1 VHYCPVTCT
10 VVDNTIG
17 MLRLYT
23 HMNMEAF
30 ILGTSGTMPLP
41 NRHLTSVLLRRE
53 GEVFLFDAGEGTQV
67 SLRSLNLK
75 WKKIS
80 AILIS
85 HTHADH
91 VTGLP
96 GMLMLSSQ
104 VDRDEPLTII
114 GPPRIAE
121 YVETS
126 RRVLEMYINFEIR
139 VQEISDPSTPQEVYA
154 GEDFAIRSFP
164 LRHSRTCVGYSLIED
179 ERPGIFHPDRAEASG
194 VPRGPLWSRL
204 QAGESVTMPD
214 GRVVESQDV
223 LGPPRR
229 GRKFTYMTD
238 TLPVDSVLEH
248 IRNSDLLIS
257 EGMFTEEHRTSAYEK
272 KHMTAADAGR
282 LANRA
287 GGILSMGLIHYSPRF
302 TNRDLKE
309 LLVEARREFPDS
321 FLTKDRMHIPIPNR
335 D

>member
-1 VHYCPVTCT
+1 
-10 VVDNTIG
+10 
-17 MLRLYT
+17 
-23 HMNMEAF
+23 MNMEAF

-91 VTGLP
+91 ITGLP

-104 VDRDEPLTII
+104 VDREDPLTII

-121 YVETS
+121 YIETS

-139 VQEISDPSTPQEVYA
+139 VREIAQPDLPQEVYR
-154 GEDFAIRSFP
+154 GDDFSIRSFP
-164 LRHSRTCVGYSLIED
+164 LRHSRVCVGYTLIED
-179 ERPGIFHPDRAEASG
+179 DRPGIFYPDRADAAG

-204 QAGESVTMPD
+204 QDGESVSTPD
-214 GRVVESQDV
+214 GRTVAPDEV
-223 LGPPRR
+223 LGPPRH

-238 TLPVDSVLEH
+238 TMPIDSVLEH
-248 IRNSDLLIS
+248 IRDSDLLIS
-257 EGMFTEEHRTSAYEK
+257 EGMFTNELRSSAYEK
-272 KHMTAADAGR
+272 KHMTASDAGR
-282 LANRA
+282 LAARA

-309 LLVEARREFPDS
+309 LLVEARREFPNS
-321 FLTKDRMHIPIPNR
+321 FLTRDRMHIPIPNR

>member
-1 VHYCPVTCT
+1 
-10 VVDNTIG
+10 
-17 MLRLYT
+17 
-23 HMNMEAF
+23 MEAF
-30 ILGTSGTMPLP
+30 VLGTSGTMPLP

-67 SLRSLNLK
+67 SLRALNLK

-104 VDRDEPLTII
+104 VDREDPLTII

-139 VQEISDPSTPQEVYA
+139 IQEITRPEEPQEVFR
-154 GEDFAIRSFP
+154 GDDFSIRSFP
-164 LRHSRTCVGYSLIED
+164 LRHSRSCVGYTLVED
-179 ERPGIFHPDRAEASG
+179 ERPGIFFPDRAIAAG
-194 VPRGPLWSRL
+194 VPRGPLWSQL
-204 QAGESVTMPD
+204 QAGESVVGSGGLTINPA
-214 GRVVESQDV
+214 DV
-223 LGPPRR
+223 LGPPRP

-238 TLPVDSVLEH
+238 TLPIDSVLEH
-248 IRNSDLLIS
+248 IRDSDLLIS
-257 EGMFTEEHRTSAYEK
+257 EGMFTEEHRESAYEK
-272 KHMTAADAGR
+272 KHMTAGDAGR
-282 LANRA
+282 LAAKA
-287 GGILSMGLIHYSPRF
+287 GGIRRMGLIHYSPRF
-302 TNRDLKE
+302 TNRDLKQ
-309 LLVEARREFPDS
+309 LAIEARAEFPEA
-321 FLTKDRMHIPIPNR
+321 FLTRDRMHIPIPHR
-335 D
+335 E

>member
-1 VHYCPVTCT
+1 
-10 VVDNTIG
+10 
-17 MLRLYT
+17 
-23 HMNMEAF
+23 MNMEAF
-30 ILGTSGTMPLP
+30 VLGTGGTMPLP

-104 VDRDEPLTII
+104 VDREEPLYVI

-139 VQEISDPSTPQEVYA
+139 VREISDPAQPQEVFR
-154 GEDFAIRSFP
+154 GEGYRITSFP
-164 LRHSRTCVGYSLIED
+164 LRHSRTCVGYTLEEQD
-179 ERPGIFHPDRAEASG
+179 RPGQFFPERAVSAE
-194 VPRGPLWSRL
+194 VPRGPMWSRL
-204 QAGESVTMPD
+204 QSGEAVTLDD
-214 GRVVESQDV
+214 GRVVDPATV
-223 LGPPRR
+223 MGPARK

-238 TLPVDSVLEH
+238 TVALESVLPY
-248 IRNSDLLIS
+248 IADSDLLIS
-257 EGMFTEEHRTSAYEK
+257 EGMFTEEHRETAWAK
-272 KHMTAADAGR
+272 KHMTAADAAR
-282 LANRA
+282 LAARA
-287 GGILSMGLIHYSPRF
+287 GGIRRMGLIHYSPRF
-302 TNRDLKE
+302 TNRQLKA
-309 LLVEARREFPDS
+309 LLAEARAHFPGS
-321 FLTKDRMHIPIPNR
+321 FLTRDRMHLEIPYQEELPAALPER
-335 D
+335 